1 MTLAA
6 ARLATPSA
14 EDEPLLVNGT
24 SHINGS
30 VSTDVIVKRNCHL
43 HVRGNV
49 KGSLTIEPGANVIV
63 EGSVDGKVIN
73 KGGRLVVN
81 NRGIAEFART
91 EGPPEAEAGGV
102 LKIDLTAISSNW
114 ESLAKRTDAEC
125 AAVVKA
131 DAYGCGVDPVTA
143 ALKEAGCKTFFVS
156 NLAEAK
162 RVRATAPQS
171 IIYVL
176 NGFYAGTGPVF
187 AEIDARP
194 VVNNLVEMAAWDAF
208 VADSQWP
215 GGFAINVDTG
225 ACRLGLSLDEAA
237 AIAQRVR
244 SSNHGVKLLLSRLD
258 SAAQADH
265 SLTNR
270 QNGHFLELRRLYTD
284 VPASLADCDGIFL
297 GSKVHYDLVRAGPA
311 LYGANPTPKLKNP
324 MLPVV
329 ELQARIVNVSNFLPG
344 QILCEA
350 GWTAKRPTRLAFVS
364 VGYADGFACAS
375 SSQHNLRAA
384 IGGRLCRVVGRP
396 GMDLLAIDV
405 TDLTDQR
412 NARHG
417 EMVTLI
423 GGQIGIDELA
433 TDANST
439 AAEVLCTL
447 GRRFHRIYYAS

>member
-6 ARLATPSA
+6 VRLATPSA
-14 EDEPLLVNGT
+14 EDGPLLVNGT

-30 VSTDVIVKRNCHL
+30 VSTDVIVKRNCDL

-49 KGSLTIEPGANVIV
+49 KGSLTIEPGANVVV

-125 AAVVKA
+125 AAVVRA
-131 DAYGCGVDPVTA
+131 DAYGCGIDPVTA
-143 ALKEAGCKTFFVS
+143 ALKEVGCKTFFVS

-176 NGFYAGTGPVF
+176 NGFYAGTGPAF
-187 AEIDARP
+187 AASDARP
-194 VVNNLVEMAAWDAF
+194 VINNLVEMAAWDAF

-225 ACRLGLSLDEAA
+225 ACRSGLSLDEAA

-244 SSNHGVKLLLSRLD
+244 SSNHGVKLLQSRLD
-258 SAAQADH
+258 DAAQADH
-265 SLTNR
+265 PLTNR
-270 QNGHFLELRRLYTD
+270 QIGHFLELRRLYAD
-284 VPASLADCDGIFL
+284 VSASLADCDGIFL
-297 GSKVHYDLVRAGPA
+297 GPKVHYDLVRAGPA

-329 ELQARIVNVSNFLPG
+329 ELQARIVNVCNFLPG

-364 VGYADGFACAS
+364 VGYADGFARAS
-375 SSQHNLRAA
+375 SPQHNLRAA
-384 IGGRLCRVVGRP
+384 IGGRLCRVVGRAA
-396 GMDLLAIDV
+396 MDLLAIDV

-423 GGQIGIDELA
+423 GGEIGIDELA

>member
-1 MTLAA
+1 MSLAA
-6 ARLATPSA
+6 AKLPAPSA
-14 EDEPLLVNGT
+14 GDGPLLVDGT

-30 VSTDVIVKRNCHL
+30 VFNDAIVKRNCSL

-63 EGSVDGKVIN
+63 EGSVDGKVVN

-91 EGPPEAEAGGV
+91 EGPPETEAGGI
-102 LKIDLTAISSNW
+102 LKIDLAAIASNW

-125 AAVVKA
+125 AAVVRA
-131 DAYGCGVDPVTA
+131 DAYGCGIDPVTA
-143 ALKEAGCKTFFVS
+143 ALKEIGCKTFFVS

-162 RVRATAPQS
+162 RVRAAAPNS

-176 NGFYAGTGPVF
+176 NGFYAGTGPAF
-187 AEIDARP
+187 AETNARP
-194 VVNNLVEMAAWDAF
+194 VINNLIEMAAWDAF

-225 ACRLGLSLDEAA
+225 ACRLGLLFDEAA

-244 SSNHGVKLLLSRLD
+244 SLNHGVKLLLSRLD
-258 SAAQADH
+258 NAAQPDH
-265 SLTNR
+265 PLNNR
-270 QNGHFLELRRLYTD
+270 QIGLFLELRRLYAD
-284 VPASLADCDGIFL
+284 IPASLADCDGIFL
-297 GSKVHYDLVRAGPA
+297 GPKIHYDLVRAGPA
-311 LYGANPTPKLKNP
+311 LYGANPTPKLANP
-324 MLPVV
+324 MQPVV
-329 ELQARIVNVSNFLPG
+329 ELQARIVNVCNFLPG
-344 QILCEA
+344 QTLCEA
-350 GWTAKRPTRLAFVS
+350 GWTAKRPTRLAFVP
-364 VGYADGFACAS
+364 VGYADGFARAAGPE
-375 SSQHNLRAA
+375 HNLRAT
-384 IGGRLCRVVGRP
+384 IGGRLCKVVGRP
-396 GMDLLAIDV
+396 AMDLLAIDV
-405 TDLTDQR
+405 TDLSDQR

-433 TDANST
+433 RDANST

-447 GRRFHRIYYAS
+447 GRRFHRVYYAS